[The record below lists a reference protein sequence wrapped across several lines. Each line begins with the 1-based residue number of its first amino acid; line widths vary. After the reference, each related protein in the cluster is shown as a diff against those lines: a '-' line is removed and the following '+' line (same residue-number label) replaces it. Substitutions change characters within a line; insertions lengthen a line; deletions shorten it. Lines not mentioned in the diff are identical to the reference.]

1 MRLSNFCF
9 FLIAVMLTIALKC
22 RGACIHEQ
30 LMNEDSMFES
40 ELFVQPKILK
50 IHEFFKNIL

>member
-1 MRLSNFCF
+1 
-9 FLIAVMLTIALKC
+9 MLTIALKC

-50 IHEFFKNIL
+50 IHEFFKNILWFY